1 MAETTIT
8 VSSPTEAAAAQKFSR
23 DTWHEAKRNNFFG
36 KFMGAGS
43 ENIIQVKNDL
53 TKGGGDVINFSLI
66 VKLSADGIAN
76 DGWIEGNEESMS
88 TKEDSVLLG
97 KLSHGIRLGGSLT
110 EQRPM
115 WNLRDEAKSEL
126 ARWFADKLT
135 EWIFKKLTGTAF
147 QARAGTS
154 AGTAGSLTN
163 IGESAT
169 SNTNVL
175 FGGDATTTATLDE
188 SDTFS
193 PDLLEIAKVQGKT
206 GVFGGTTKFKM
217 RPVIIDGLE
226 TYIAILHPWQIFD
239 LKKHATYKEAM
250 LHARERAQSNPIFT
264 GAVGIWDGVAVFE
277 HDQVPIAATGG
288 AGSDVDYAN
297 ALFLGA
303 QAGCLVTAQES
314 PDWVEKTFNYGQKY
328 GIMTGMMMGFDKTV
342 FNSLDFS
349 VIVLRTAAKDPTAA

>member
-8 VSSPTEAAAAQKFSR
+8 VSTPTEAAAAQKFSR
-23 DTWHEAKRNNFFG
+23 QTWHEAKRNNFWG
-36 KFMGAGS
+36 KFMGAGP
-43 ENIIQVKNDL
+43 ENIIQIKDDL

-76 DGWIEGNEESMS
+76 DGWIEGNEEDMD
-88 TKEDSVLLG
+88 TKEESVLLG
-97 KLSHGIRLGGSLT
+97 KLSHGVRLGGSLT

-115 WNLRDEAKSEL
+115 WNLRDEVKSEL

-135 EWIFKKLTGTAF
+135 EWIFKKLTGTTF
-147 QARAGTS
+147 QARAGTA
-154 AGTAGSLTN
+154 AGTAGSLTT
-163 IGESAT
+163 IGEAAT
-169 SNTNVL
+169 TNTNVL
-175 FGGDATTTATLDE
+175 FGGDAISTATLDE
-188 SDTFS
+188 ADTFS
-193 PDLLEIAKVQGKT
+193 PDLLKIAKVQGKT

-226 TYIAILHPWQIFD
+226 TYIAILHPWQIYD
-239 LKKHATYKEAM
+239 LKEHATYHEAM
-250 LHARERAQSNPIFT
+250 LHARERAQQNPIFT

-288 AGSDVDYAN
+288 AGGDVDYAN

-314 PDWVEKTFNYGQKY
+314 PDWVEKTFNFGQKY
-328 GIMTGMMMGFDKTV
+328 GIMTGMMMGFDKTT

-349 VIVLRTAAKDPTAA
+349 TIVLRTAAKDPTAS